1 MEKHS
6 EYLMEMH
13 LAILMGLSSV
23 CSSADLMAM
32 QTVMMMAMNWALQM
46 VMGLGHSMELLMAMS

>member
-1 MEKHS
+1 
-6 EYLMEMH
+6 
-13 LAILMGLSSV
+13 
-23 CSSADLMAM
+23 MAM

>member
-1 MEKHS
+1 
-6 EYLMEMH
+6 L
-13 LAILMGLSSV
+13 V
-23 CSSADLMAM
+23 CLSADLMAM